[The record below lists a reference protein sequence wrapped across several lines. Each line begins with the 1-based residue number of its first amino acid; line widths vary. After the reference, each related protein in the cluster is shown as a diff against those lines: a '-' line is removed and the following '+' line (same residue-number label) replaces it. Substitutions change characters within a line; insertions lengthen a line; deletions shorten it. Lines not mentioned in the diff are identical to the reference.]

1 MGASKYIKQTFQ
13 EEWKG
18 SEDEN
23 YNYRAIMQART
34 IEYRK
39 EPKSVVKLDVPTN
52 IPAARKVGYRAKQG
66 IFVVRVSVRKGSG
79 TYHRPKN
86 KRRPKRQ
93 GQAKLTRRINTQ
105 GMAEQRASKKF
116 ENAEVL
122 GSYKIAEDGQK
133 HYFEIILLD
142 SNAKTIRKD
151 KKLKW
156 MVFGKQKG
164 RAERGKTFAG
174 RVNKE
179 KNVKNKRKYIVK
191 KRANPDK
198 V

>member
-1 MGASKYIKQTFQ
+1 MGASKYIKKAFQ

-18 SEDEN
+18 SEDKD

-39 EPKSVVKLDVPTN
+39 EPRSVIKLERPTN

-66 IFVVRVSVRKGSG
+66 IFVIRVGIRKGSG

-93 GQAKLTRRINTQ
+93 GQAKLTRRISTQ
-105 GMAEQRASKKF
+105 GMAEQRSSKTY

-133 HYFEIILLD
+133 HYFEVILAD
-142 SNAKTIRKD
+142 RDAKTIRTD

-156 MVFGKQKG
+156 LVYGKQKG
-164 RAERGKTFAG
+164 RAERGKTSAT